1 MSDKRTKLY
10 KEEQEIN
17 HRLRQIAVE
26 IAEEETNNRIVDN
39 LEIIGRCYGSHTFEN
54 NFKSQYA
61 DALKY
66 TGVDKEGKLLGTRIF
81 IKRSEQDSI
90 TFSVYKNTTIED
102 RSYLK
107 EITEEQF
114 DNLYS
119 YIESITE
126 KGLIKGIKEL
136 VNEKKR

>member
-1 MSDKRTKLY
+1 
-10 KEEQEIN
+10 
-17 HRLRQIAVE
+17 
-26 IAEEETNNRIVDN
+26 
-39 LEIIGRCYGSHTFEN
+39 
-54 NFKSQYA
+54 
-61 DALKY
+61 
-66 TGVDKEGKLLGTRIF
+66 LGTRIF